1 MSDTTLADPALASSV
16 DEFFADQVE
25 AGRAELERTG
35 SLPAQLWASTE
46 DLGLSLVGIAEPAG
60 GSGGSLHDILTVVM
74 SSARHAVPLPV
85 AETHLAAWL
94 LASAGVDVPAGAMTV
109 VPPDSARSLQVS
121 DGTVRGT
128 ALDVSWARAVGRVV
142 ALVDDPD
149 GVPHIVSFDPSG
161 CVARVGENLAGEP
174 TAAIDIDQPAQVCEP
189 APFGPD
195 RFAWHGA
202 LIRTAQLAG
211 ALESVARITQRYVG
225 ERVQFGKP
233 IGRFQAVQQ
242 HVVTV
247 AQASEMTT
255 MSLWRAAAAYA
266 QRDASFEVCAAKL
279 TGSES
284 ARISVRAAH
293 QAHGAIGMTREYPL
307 HLYTRRLNLWR
318 QQFGTERQL
327 STALGTA
334 VSAAPSFAR
343 VLSDHDNGLAV
354 AWPTI

>member
-1 MSDTTLADPALASSV
+1 MSESTLVDPALASSV
-16 DEFFADQVE
+16 DEFFADHVE
-25 AGRAELERTG
+25 AGRAELDRAG

-46 DLGLSLVGIAEPAG
+46 QLGLSLVGIPEQAG

-94 LASAGVDVPAGAMTV
+94 LASAGIDVPAGALTV
-109 VPPDSARSLQVS
+109 VPPESARSLQVT
-121 DGTVRGT
+121 DGIVRGT
-128 ALDVSWARAVGRVV
+128 ALDVSWAGSVGQVV

-149 GVPHIVSFDPSG
+149 GVPHVVSFDPSG

-174 TAAIDIDQPAQVCEP
+174 TGYLAVATPAQVCEP
-189 APFGPD
+189 APFDRD

-202 LIRTAQLAG
+202 LLRTAQLAG

-247 AQASEMTT
+247 AQASEMAT
-255 MSLWRAAAAYA
+255 MSLWRAAGAYV
-266 QRDASFEVCAAKL
+266 QRDATFEVCAAKL
-279 TGSES
+279 TGNES
-284 ARISVRAAH
+284 ARLSVRAAH

-327 STALGTA
+327 SAALGTA
-334 VSAAPSFAR
+334 LTAAPSFAR
-343 VLSDHDNGLAV
+343 VLSDHDNGVAV
-354 AWPTI
+354 TWPTI